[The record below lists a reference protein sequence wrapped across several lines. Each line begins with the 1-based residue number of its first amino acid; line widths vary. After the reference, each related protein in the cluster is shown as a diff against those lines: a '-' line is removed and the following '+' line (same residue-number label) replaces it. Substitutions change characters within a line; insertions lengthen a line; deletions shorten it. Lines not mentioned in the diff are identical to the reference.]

1 MGGRSCSGDDK
12 ESCKSAAVKT
22 PAERADRALRKWLAS
37 FEKEAKAPPTRT
49 YKSLI
54 TLESF
59 SEFFDRMKLSATEKD
74 LQNRK
79 SEMKVFKDA
88 LNHLIALTKG
98 AVGILKKAKT
108 SVEEKKKKKE
118 SSRTVSGERPQNTN
132 AVQALFEAVME
143 KGTAMDEVNLSTLTV
158 PKDKCTEP
166 FLVTNVAE
174 DFFSGE
180 IGLNK
185 SSYA

>member
-12 ESCKSAAVKT
+12 ESCKSTVKT
-22 PAERADRALRKWLAS
+22 PAERAERALRKWLAS

-49 YKSLI
+49 YKSLV

-59 SEFFDRMKLSATEKD
+59 NEFFERIKLSATEKD

-98 AVGILKKAKT
+98 AVGILQKAKT
-108 SVEEKKKKKE
+108 SVEEKKKKE
-118 SSRTVSGERPQNTN
+118 GSRTVSGERPPNTN

-143 KGTAMDEVNLSTLTV
+143 KGTAMDAVNLSTLTV
-158 PKDKCTEP
+158 PKDKCEAP
-166 FLVTNVAE
+166 FLVTNVA
-174 DFFSGE
+174 DSFFSGD

>member
-12 ESCKSAAVKT
+12 ESSKSSALKS

-49 YKSLI
+49 YKSLV

-59 SEFFDRMKLSATEKD
+59 NEFFDRIKLSATEKD

-108 SVEEKKKKKE
+108 SVEEKKKKE
-118 SSRTVSGERPQNTN
+118 GSRTVSGERPPNTN

-158 PKDKCTEP
+158 PKDKCEAP
-166 FLVTNVAE
+166 FLVTNVA
-174 DFFSGE
+174 DSFFSGE

>member
-1 MGGRSCSGDDK
+1 MGGRSCSGEDK
-12 ESCKSAAVKT
+12 ESAKSVVKT

-49 YKSLI
+49 YKSLV

-59 SEFFDRMKLSATEKD
+59 NEFFDRIKLSATEKD

-108 SVEEKKKKKE
+108 SVEEKKKKE

-158 PKDKCTEP
+158 PKDKCETP
-166 FLVTNVAE
+166 FLVTNVAA

>member
-1 MGGRSCSGDDK
+1 M
-12 ESCKSAAVKT
+12 
-22 PAERADRALRKWLAS
+22 RKWLAS

-49 YKSLI
+49 YKSLV

-59 SEFFDRMKLSATEKD
+59 NEFFDRIKLSATEKD

-98 AVGILKKAKT
+98 AVGVLKKAKT
-108 SVEEKKKKKE
+108 SVEEKKKKAG
-118 SSRTVSGERPQNTN
+118 SITVSGERPPNTN

-158 PKDKCTEP
+158 PKDKCEAP
-166 FLVTNVAE
+166 FLVTNVA
-174 DFFSGE
+174 DSFFSGE

>member
-1 MGGRSCSGDDK
+1 M
-12 ESCKSAAVKT
+12 
-22 PAERADRALRKWLAS
+22 RKWLAS

-49 YKSLI
+49 YKSLV

-59 SEFFDRMKLSATEKD
+59 NEFFDRIKLSATEKD

-108 SVEEKKKKKE
+108 SVEEKKKKE
-118 SSRTVSGERPQNTN
+118 SGRTVSGERPPNSN
-132 AVQALFEAVME
+132 AVQSLFEAVME

-158 PKDKCTEP
+158 PKDKCEAP
-166 FLVTNVAE
+166 FLVTNVAA

-180 IGLNK
+180 VGLDK